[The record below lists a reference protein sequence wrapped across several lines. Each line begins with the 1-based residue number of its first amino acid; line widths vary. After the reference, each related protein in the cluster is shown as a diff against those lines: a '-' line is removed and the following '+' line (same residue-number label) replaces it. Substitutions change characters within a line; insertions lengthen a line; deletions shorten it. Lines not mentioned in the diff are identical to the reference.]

1 MLLNVTDWYTTI
13 LHAAGV
19 GQLDDRVIDGANQ
32 LWWLAGDTG
41 RPLAGRSLTLL
52 RGPRSWETS
61 RMAVDVV
68 TEVEIGR
75 PREEVAAF
83 AADPSN
89 ATAWYK
95 NIKAVEWETPPP
107 VAVGSKVR
115 FRAQF
120 LGRTLEY
127 TYEVRE
133 LVPACRFVMATA
145 QGPFPMET
153 TYAWDDAAPGRTKM
167 TLRNRGEPSGF
178 AAVTAPMMTVAMR
191 RANQADLRRLR
202 ALLER

>member
-1 MLLNVTDWYTTI
+1 
-13 LHAAGV
+13 
-19 GQLDDRVIDGANQ
+19 
-32 LWWLAGDTG
+32 
-41 RPLAGRSLTLL
+41 
-52 RGPRSWETS
+52 
-61 RMAVDVV
+61 MAVDVV
-68 TEVEIGR
+68 TEVEIAR

-107 VAVGSKVR
+107 LAVGSKLR

-133 LVPACRFVMATA
+133 IDPARRFVMATA

-153 TYAWDDAAPGRTKM
+153 TYVWDDAAPGRTKM
-167 TLRNRGEPSGF
+167 TLRNAGEPSGF
-178 AAVTAPMMTVAMR
+178 AAVTAPVMTLAMR
-191 RANQADLRRLR
+191 RANEADLRRLK
-202 ALLER
+202 ALLEG

>member
-1 MLLNVTDWYTTI
+1 
-13 LHAAGV
+13 
-19 GQLDDRVIDGANQ
+19 
-32 LWWLAGDTG
+32 
-41 RPLAGRSLTLL
+41 
-52 RGPRSWETS
+52 
-61 RMAVDVV
+61 MAVDVA
-68 TEVEIGR
+68 TEVEIAR

-83 AADPSN
+83 AVDPSN

-95 NIKAVEWETPPP
+95 NIKAVAWETPPP
-107 VAVGSKVR
+107 VAVGSTFR

-133 LVPACRFVMATA
+133 LDPARRFVMATA

-178 AAVTAPMMTVAMR
+178 AAVTAPVMTLAMR
-191 RANQADLRRLR
+191 RANEADLRRLK
-202 ALLER
+202 ALLEG

>member
-1 MLLNVTDWYTTI
+1 
-13 LHAAGV
+13 
-19 GQLDDRVIDGANQ
+19 
-32 LWWLAGDTG
+32 
-41 RPLAGRSLTLL
+41 
-52 RGPRSWETS
+52 
-61 RMAVDVV
+61 MAVDAL
-68 TEVEIGR
+68 TTIEIER
-75 PREEVAAF
+75 PRVEVFAF

-107 VAVGSKVR
+107 AVVGSRVR

-120 LGRTLEY
+120 LGRTLDY

-133 LVPACRFVMATA
+133 IDPGLRFVMATA

-153 TYAWDDAAPGRTKM
+153 TYAWDDTSDGATKM
-167 TLRNRGEPSGF
+167 SLRNRGEPAGF
-178 AAVTAPMMTVAMR
+178 AAVTAPVMAMAMR
-191 RANQADLRRLR
+191 RANEADLRRLK

>member
-1 MLLNVTDWYTTI
+1 
-13 LHAAGV
+13 
-19 GQLDDRVIDGANQ
+19 
-32 LWWLAGDTG
+32 
-41 RPLAGRSLTLL
+41 
-52 RGPRSWETS
+52 
-61 RMAVDVV
+61 MAVDVV
-68 TEVEIGR
+68 TEVEIAR

-83 AADPSN
+83 AADPNN

-95 NIKAVEWETPPP
+95 NIKAVEWETSPP
-107 VAVGSKVR
+107 VTVGSKLR

-133 LVPACRFVMATA
+133 IDSGRRFVMATA

-167 TLRNRGEPSGF
+167 TLRNCGEPSGF
-178 AAVTAPMMTVAMR
+178 AAVTAPVMTLAMR
-191 RANQADLRRLR
+191 RANEADLRRLK
-202 ALLER
+202 ALLED

>member
-1 MLLNVTDWYTTI
+1 
-13 LHAAGV
+13 
-19 GQLDDRVIDGANQ
+19 
-32 LWWLAGDTG
+32 
-41 RPLAGRSLTLL
+41 
-52 RGPRSWETS
+52 
-61 RMAVDVV
+61 MAVDVV
-68 TEVEIGR
+68 TEVQIAR

-107 VAVGSKVR
+107 VAVGSKLR

-133 LVPACRFVMATA
+133 VDPARRFVMATA

-153 TYAWDDAAPGRTKM
+153 TYAWEDAAPGRTKM

-178 AAVTAPMMTVAMR
+178 AAVAAPVMTLAMR
-191 RANQADLRRLR
+191 KANEADLRRLK
-202 ALLER
+202 ALLEG